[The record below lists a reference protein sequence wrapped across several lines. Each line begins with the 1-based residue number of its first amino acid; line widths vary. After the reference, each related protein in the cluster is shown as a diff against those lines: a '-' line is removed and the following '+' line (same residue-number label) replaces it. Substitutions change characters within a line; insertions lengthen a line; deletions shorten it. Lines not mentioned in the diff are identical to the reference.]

1 MECPYDTSMHWDITE
16 RKSIMYFFNACL
28 YMCGKCKKPVAFVS
42 IKCRAKNNHC
52 GTIAHKIGTS
62 ATSLLRCMKDNIEPW
77 NLMELNIW
85 KSWTWLLIFISYCI
99 HYGNMNQNIFAFPLR
114 QGTASLEDSYF
125 VSEGYKNTDA
135 LQINAD

>member
-1 MECPYDTSMHWDITE
+1 MKCPCDTSMHWDITE

-28 YMCGKCKKPVAFVS
+28 YMCGKCKEPVAFVS

-77 NLMELNIW
+77 YLMELNIW

-99 HYGNMNQNIFAFPLR
+99 HYGNMNQNKFLRFHYVRVRPLWKIPILCR
-114 QGTASLEDSYF
+114 TDT
-125 VSEGYKNTDA
+125 NTDA